1 MTILTAEQ
9 IWAEV
14 DRRWD
19 AQEGTIYPYNHISD
33 VWMEVLGEVWRSRE
47 TLIAAIYAEPDWS
60 CSYMTCPCL
69 TREDRLK
76 MLADLG
82 KNDVD
87 VRATLYEST
96 DWTIEDLASF
106 YHTETDDVTKNE
118 LLACIDMRGGLIALL
133 E

>member
-1 MTILTAEQ
+1 MTSLTVEQ

-19 AQEGTIYPYNHISD
+19 AQEGTVYQYNHISD

-60 CSYMTCPCL
+60 YSYMTCPCL

-76 MLADLG
+76 MLVDLG
-82 KNDVD
+82 KNDVY

-106 YHTETDDVTKNE
+106 YPTETDDVTKNE

-133 E
+133 G